1 MFVRYEDLTTDTF
14 DILKNI
20 TVFLELDLN
29 DDQIQ
34 FGIDEASKDK
44 MRKKMSPNHLTV
56 VRKDSRDPDA
66 WFSNEDKQFFIDTC
80 ADHLKHDFGY
90 KFSDMT

>member
-1 MFVRYEDLTTDTF
+1 MFIRYEDLTTDTF

-29 DDQIQ
+29 
-34 FGIDEASKDK
+34 DEASKDK

-56 VRKDSRDPDA
+56 VRKDSRDPDD
-66 WFSNEDKQFFIDTC
+66 WFSEDDKQFFIAVC
-80 ADHLKHDFGY
+80 VDHLKFDFGY
-90 KFSDMT
+90 KFS